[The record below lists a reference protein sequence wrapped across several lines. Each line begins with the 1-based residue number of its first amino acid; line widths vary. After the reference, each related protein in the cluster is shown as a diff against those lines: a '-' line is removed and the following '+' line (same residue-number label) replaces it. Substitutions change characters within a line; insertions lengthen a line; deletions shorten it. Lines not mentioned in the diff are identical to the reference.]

1 MGTTSE
7 LVFISFPAL
16 SHLALMVEMA
26 RRPVNRNNRLS
37 VTVLI
42 IKFPFNSKIDSNVQ
56 SFTASVTTRIC
67 FILLP
72 QLNPSL
78 ETSAMAFLNQSVESH
93 KADVQ
98 GAIANLSARSLPRL
112 KGLIVDMF
120 CTSMIDVAV
129 KFGIPSYVFIPLGV
143 ACSDTELDFPC
154 FANPLPATK
163 FLPAEMFMKED
174 CRIFL
179 GHARKFRETKGIL
192 VNTFAELEPRAVEAL
207 ADLGA
212 PVVYP
217 VGPILNIEVESKK
230 GFEILDWLHQQPDAS
245 VVLLF
250 FRRYGSFDEDQ
261 TKQIACALDRSGCRF
276 LWSLRRPPAK
286 GKLEAPCDYAGS
298 RGEGFINQTAS
309 VGRVIGWAPQVAI
322 LAHRAIGVLMSHC
335 GWNSTLESGWF
346 GVPVAAWPQY
356 AEQQFNAFQLV
367 IELSL
372 AMEIRRDYRRDLVKG
387 SDSIVTTDEMEGVIR
402 RLMEREEAKEMR
414 KKVKEASEKRKKALV
429 EGGSRYLSLGRVIED
444 VCSRQASS

>member
-7 LVFISFPAL
+7 LVFIPFPVL
-16 SHLALMVEMA
+16 SHLASMVEMA
-26 RRPVNRNNRLS
+26 RRLVDRNNRLCY
-37 VTVLI
+37 
-42 IKFPFNSKIDSNVQ
+42 P
-56 SFTASVTTRIC
+56 
-67 FILLP
+67 
-72 QLNPSL
+72 NPSL

-93 KADVQ
+93 KANVR
-98 GAIANLSARSLPRL
+98 GAIADLSAHSLPWL

-120 CTSMIDVAV
+120 CTSMIDEVV
-129 KFGIPSYVFIPLGV
+129 EFGIPSYVFIPSGSK
-143 ACSDTELDFPC
+143 CSDTELDFPC
-154 FANPLPATK
+154 FANPLPAAK
-163 FLPAEMFMKED
+163 FLSAEMFMKE

-179 GHARKFRETKGIL
+179 GHARKFRESKGIL
-192 VNTFAELEPRAVEAL
+192 VNSFAELEPRAVEAL
-207 ADLGA
+207 AGLGA

-245 VVLLF
+245 VVFLF
-250 FRRYGSFDEDQ
+250 FRSYGSFDEDQ
-261 TKQIACALDRSGCRF
+261 TKQIACVLERSGCRF

-298 RGEGFINQTAS
+298 CGDGQCRES
-309 VGRVIGWAPQVAI
+309 DRVAI

-356 AEQQFNAFQLV
+356 AEQQFNAFHLV

-372 AMEIRRDYRRDLVKG
+372 AMEIRMDYRRDLVKG

-444 VCSRQASS
+444 VCSRQASR